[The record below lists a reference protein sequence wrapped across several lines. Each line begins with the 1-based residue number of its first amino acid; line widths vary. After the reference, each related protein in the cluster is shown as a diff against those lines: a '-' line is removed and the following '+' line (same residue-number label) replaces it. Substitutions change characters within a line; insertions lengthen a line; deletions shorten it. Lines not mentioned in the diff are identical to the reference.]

1 MDFVIDKLTRS
12 LENSISGDSFKTE
25 VIAVMQTD
33 MKALKSKDWL
43 FDWKAEFKAPEK
55 VVYKLVIVDN
65 PAIIQGLMS
74 LEDRG
79 DHIFM
84 HFD

>member
-33 MKALKSKDWL
+33 MKALKSKD
-43 FDWKAEFKAPEK
+43 
-55 VVYKLVIVDN
+55 
-65 PAIIQGLMS
+65 
-74 LEDRG
+74 
-79 DHIFM
+79 
-84 HFD
+84 